1 MNIET
6 PKITVEKSAE
16 SIFNSLSDIKN
27 FEKLMPDNLQKF
39 EIINPETFKFS
50 LKGMPEIELKVK
62 ERIPNSKLILDSA
75 NDKMSFSLIADLT
88 EIAENKTDIQLSFEG
103 KFNAMMAMMIKGPIT
118 KFMESISSNMDK
130 L

>member
-6 PKITVEKSAE
+6 PKTTVEKSAE
-16 SIFNSLSDIKN
+16 SIFNSLSNIEN
-27 FEKLMPDNLQKF
+27 FEKLMPSNLQKF
-39 EIINPETFKFS
+39 EIVNPETFKFS

-75 NDKMSFSLIADLT
+75 NEKLSFSLVANLT
-88 EIAENKTDIQLSFEG
+88 EISQDKTDVQLNFEG
-103 KFNAMMAMMIKGPIT
+103 NFNAMMAMMIKGPIT
-118 KFMESISSNMDK
+118 KFMEAISSNMDK

>member
-6 PKITVEKSAE
+6 EKTTVEKSAE
-16 SIFNSLSDIKN
+16 SIFNSLSNIEN
-27 FEKLMPDNLQKF
+27 FEKLMPSNLQKF

-62 ERIPNSKLILDSA
+62 ERVPNSKLVLDSA
-75 NDKMSFSLIADLT
+75 NEKLSFSLVAHLT
-88 EIAENKTDIQLSFEG
+88 EISENKTDVQLNFEG
-103 KFNAMMAMMIKGPIT
+103 NFNAMMAMMIKGPIT
-118 KFMESISSNMDK
+118 KFMEAISSNMGK

>member
-6 PKITVEKSAE
+6 EKTTVEKSAE
-16 SIFNSLSDIKN
+16 SIFNSLSNIEN
-27 FEKLMPDNLQKF
+27 FEKLMPSNLQKF

-62 ERIPNSKLILDSA
+62 ERVPNSKLVLDSA
-75 NDKMSFSLIADLT
+75 NEKLSFSLVAHLT
-88 EIAENKTDIQLSFEG
+88 EISENKTDVQLNFEG
-103 KFNAMMAMMIKGPIT
+103 NFNAMMAMMIKGPIT
-118 KFMESISSNMDK
+118 KFMEAISSNMDK

>member
-6 PKITVEKSAE
+6 PKTTVEKSAE
-16 SIFNSLSDIKN
+16 SIFNSLSNIEN
-27 FEKLMPDNLQKF
+27 FEKLMPSNLQKF

-75 NDKMSFSLIADLT
+75 NEKLSFSLVANLT
-88 EIAENKTDIQLSFEG
+88 EISEDKTDVQLNFEG
-103 KFNAMMAMMIKGPIT
+103 NFNAMMAMMIKGPIT
-118 KFMESISSNMDK
+118 KFMEAISSNMDK

>member
-39 EIINPETFKFS
+39 EIVNPETFKFS

-88 EIAENKTDIQLSFEG
+88 EIAEDKTGIQLSFEG